1 MVMKIIHI
9 EAYETELKSRL
20 LKKSLNVLNAYR
32 RKTENYLSFYLKKL
46 EKGQ

>member
-1 MVMKIIHI
+1 MKILHI

-20 LKKSLNVLNAYR
+20 LKKKSLNVLNAYR

>member
-1 MVMKIIHI
+1 MKIIHI

-20 LKKSLNVLNAYR
+20 LKKKKSLNVLNAYR